1 MIPEPYSFS
10 KILSLVR
17 SGGEEN
23 TGDPNDRSQPE
34 AHGHR
39 EYSACRPLPASYMS
53 GYSGL
58 GLVVDNLDQ
67 AIQTLSG
74 NELYVTSQVFGA
86 ELNTGNSAQVPEIV
100 EMLLGAGN
108 YCSIRDVIDSVYQG
122 L

>member
-1 MIPEPYSFS
+1 
-10 KILSLVR
+10 
-17 SGGEEN
+17 
-23 TGDPNDRSQPE
+23 
-34 AHGHR
+34 
-39 EYSACRPLPASYMS
+39 MS